1 MNMHS
6 RLNCSSSLIRWIGES
21 MNGLEWSSD
30 TRSVIAG
37 GCLDVALE
45 HHEAIILLVKNKH
58 IGSAFALV
66 RCVFEAYIRAV
77 WLHRCASDF
86 ELESFQNE
94 KLYKK
99 FDDILSEI
107 KTIEG
112 FDAGILSEVKKHWW
126 SPMNSF
132 THCGYAQV
140 ARRYNG
146 MAIGPDYDEEDVCK
160 ALRFVDGVALLV
172 VGYAA
177 GQVGD
182 MTLQQSVL
190 KKIDEFSKEIASG

>member
-1 MNMHS
+1 MNMNS
-6 RLNCSSSLIRWIGES
+6 RLSCSFSLIRWIGES
-21 MNGLEWSSD
+21 MHALEWPSD
-30 TRSVIAG
+30 TRSILSG

-58 IGSAFALV
+58 IGSAFVLV

-77 WLHRCASDF
+77 WLHRCASDS

-94 KLYKK
+94 KFLKK
-99 FDDILSEI
+99 FDDMLSEI
-107 KTIEG
+107 ETMEG
-112 FDAGILSEVKKHWW
+112 FDVGILSEVKKHWW

-140 ARRYNG
+140 ARRYNDI
-146 MAIGPDYDEEDVCK
+146 AIVPDYDEEEIFE
-160 ALRFVDGVALLV
+160 ALRFVGTIALLV

-182 MTLQQSVL
+182 IALQQSVL
-190 KKIDEFSKEIASG
+190 KKIDEFSKELASR